1 MAENNQIINYKF
13 SLVGDSSVGKT
24 SIFKKISTGIFFEQN
39 ISTIGT
45 DKRTI
50 NFNDIE
56 VDIKGEKIKK
66 SFEISLF
73 DTAGQER
80 FRSITKN
87 YFKDADGIILVYDIT
102 SKNTFEHVET
112 WLASIKEVL
121 SDWKDHNYLILL
133 IGNKL
138 DLATSGEK
146 EREVNIEDVNKKY
159 GNSGIICGGECSAK
173 DFTDEQF
180 LDIFKDFAIKIFNK
194 IGEKKVNSQHSKKV
208 GKYKKKK
215 RHCFI

>member
-1 MAENNQIINYKF
+1 MANGNKVIDYKF
-13 SLVGDSSVGKT
+13 ALLGDSSVGKT
-24 SIFKKISTGIFFEQN
+24 SIFKKISTGIFFDQN

-50 NFNDIE
+50 NYTDIE
-56 VDIKGEKIKK
+56 VEINGVKVKK

-102 SKNTFEHVET
+102 SKITFEHVEI
-112 WLASIKEVL
+112 WLASIKGVL

-146 EREVNIEDVNKKY
+146 QREVNIEDVNQKY
-159 GNSGIICGGECSAK
+159 GDSGIILGGECSAK

-180 LDIFKDFAIKIFNK
+180 KDLFKDLAIKIFNK
-194 IGEKKVNSQHSKKV
+194 VGEKKVNTQHSKKV
-208 GKYKKKK
+208 GKFKKKK
-215 RHCFI
+215 KLCFI